1 MFIQKN
7 KKHIAINTHLILC
20 LVLFIA
26 FLGLSINCAMGNET
40 VLSVM
45 FAVFVLLPVVVFAVS
60 PLCFVFTDEFVEI
73 VYNFGQRERIKWADI
88 RSISIMG
95 SWLGG
100 GGGLPRYVVAY
111 PRAEKRLFFVVG
123 EINKTAKT
131 KKLIMKYYKKKIV

>member
-1 MFIQKN
+1 MEN
-7 KKHIAINTHLILC
+7 AI
-20 LVLFIA
+20 
-26 FLGLSINCAMGNET
+26 G
-40 VLSVM
+40 LSVM
-45 FAVFVLLPVVVFAVS
+45 FAVFVLLPVFGFAVS

-100 GGGLPRYVVAY
+100 GGGSPRYVLAY
-111 PRAEKRLFFVVG
+111 PRTEKRLFFVVG

-131 KKLIMKYYKKKIV
+131 KKKARRKERYFFIRWRKLDSTADNP

>member
-7 KKHIAINTHLILC
+7 KKNIAINTHLILC

-26 FLGLSINCAMGNET
+26 FLGLSINCAMENAIG
-40 VLSVM
+40 LSVM

-88 RSISIMG
+88 RSISLTG
-95 SWLGG
+95 SWPGG
-100 GGGLPRYVVAY
+100 GGGLPRYVLAY
-111 PRAEKRLFFVVG
+111 PRTEKRLFFVVG

-131 KKLIMKYYKKKIV
+131 KKLIMKYYKKEIV

>member
-7 KKHIAINTHLILC
+7 KKHIAFNTHLILC
-20 LVLFIA
+20 LVLFIV

-45 FAVFVLLPVVVFAVS
+45 FAVFVLLPVFGFAVS

-88 RSISIMG
+88 RSISLMG
-95 SWLGG
+95 SWIGG
-100 GGGLPRYVVAY
+100 GGGSPRYVVAS
-111 PRAEKRLFFVVG
+111 PRTEKRLFFVVG

-131 KKLIMKYYKKKIV
+131 KKLIMKYYKKEIV